1 MFVVS
6 AKIKNQR
13 KNLLKKVIKNTIRKE
28 FQKKQRQ
35 HFETKLLMF
44 VNTAVRL
51 KLILAHFHRHV
62 ILNSS
67 IKLNKR
73 WCLKTILK
81 QV

>member
-1 MFVVS
+1 
-6 AKIKNQR
+6 
-13 KNLLKKVIKNTIRKE
+13 
-28 FQKKQRQ
+28 
-35 HFETKLLMF
+35 MF

-51 KLILAHFHRHV
+51 KLILAHFPRQV